1 MSKSQDILDP
11 SEIGT
16 AKRPKTPKSPKESR
30 NWSVI
35 RISGIF
41 GLLVFTVCLSILYMA
56 YMVIFGTEDRISQ
69 LMTIPA
75 LLFVL
80 YFFIV
85 KAAK

>member
-1 MSKSQDILDP
+1 MSKQDLLDP

-16 AKRPKTPKSPKESR
+16 AKRSKTPKAVKESR

-56 YMVIFGTEDRISQ
+56 YMVIFGTDDMISKY
-69 LMTIPA
+69 MTIPA
-75 LLFVL
+75 LLFVG
-80 YFFIV
+80 YFFVV